1 MTEGELVILLE
12 RIIKQSRESEWVEFK
27 LNYHSAEELGQMLS
41 GLSNGACL
49 DSLLSNGPFGV
60 KL

>member
-12 RIIKQSRESEWVEFK
+12 RLIKQSRESEWVEFK
-27 LNYHSAEELGQMLS
+27 INYHSAEELGQMLS

-49 DSLLSNGPFGV
+49 E
-60 KL
+60 